1 MSDLAPRK
9 KPQQERSRRTYEAI
23 VETAADLLVDVG
35 YHNMSTNKIAESADV
50 SVGSIYQYFPN
61 KEAIVLAVIENF
73 AERQYEIL
81 ADGLE
86 KVQGIQLEDAIRK
99 IVDNMLQAKRDD
111 PELSRVL
118 FEQLPPIGQHDVMHE
133 WTSRAA
139 DLLRNALEAR
149 DENFRPA
156 DLDMAAFVLVNG
168 VHGVVQGTASNWPEL
183 LDDQRL
189 LDETTDMVLR
199 YLGGE

>member
-1 MSDLAPRK
+1 MSDFAPRK
-9 KPQQERSRRTYEAI
+9 KPQQERSRRTYDAI
-23 VETAADLLVDVG
+23 VETATDLLVEDG
-35 YHNMSTNKIAESADV
+35 YHNMSTNKIAECADV

-86 KVQGIQLEDAIRK
+86 QVQGIQLDEAIRK
-99 IVDNMLQAKRDD
+99 LVDNMLQAKRDD

-133 WTSRAA
+133 WTERAA
-139 DLLRNALEAR
+139 DL
-149 DENFRPA
+149 
-156 DLDMAAFVLVNG
+156 
-168 VHGVVQGTASNWPEL
+168 
-183 LDDQRL
+183 
-189 LDETTDMVLR
+189 
-199 YLGGE
+199 